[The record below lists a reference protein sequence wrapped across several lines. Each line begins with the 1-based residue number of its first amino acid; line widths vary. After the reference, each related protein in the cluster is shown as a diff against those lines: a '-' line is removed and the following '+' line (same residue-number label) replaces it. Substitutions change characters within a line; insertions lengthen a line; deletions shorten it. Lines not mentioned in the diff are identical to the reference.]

1 MGRANP
7 LSGKMTA
14 RDQGAGEHEESH
26 MEGERRKKKM
36 WKREKSG
43 IVGEGESQSS
53 EVVQHGP

>member
-14 RDQGAGEHEESH
+14 RNQGAGEHEESH
-26 MEGERRKKKM
+26 MERGEKKM

-53 EVVQHGP
+53 EVVQHGT